1 MKKIILGILTMCV
14 LPIFAQ
20 NQEVVYESIYLIP
33 EKAKELK
40 LVEGVK
46 KHNEKFHSEGKT
58 TASLYSVLI
67 GRRSGQYVWL
77 NGPMGLSDYDA
88 MPNEVHM
95 ADWQKNVRNNVS
107 SESVVLGKL
116 NWDASYTPPSW
127 GNPKYLLHRTIKIGR
142 KYGSYGKVLEAV
154 TKIGKVLNQIN
165 APNPRRV
172 YQSVFNDENGENITL
187 VYPFKSFTRFNQDN
201 GLPANFQQEY
211 EKINGLGSFRR
222 DIWDVLS
229 EYSEGQSDEVLQL
242 IN

>member
-1 MKKIILGILTMCV
+1 
-14 LPIFAQ
+14 
-20 NQEVVYESIYLIP
+20 
-33 EKAKELK
+33 
-40 LVEGVK
+40 
-46 KHNEKFHSEGKT
+46 
-58 TASLYSVLI
+58 
-67 GRRSGQYVWL
+67 
-77 NGPMGLSDYDA
+77 
-88 MPNEVHM
+88 
-95 ADWQKNVRNNVS
+95 
-107 SESVVLGKL
+107 
-116 NWDASYTPPSW
+116 
-127 GNPKYLLHRTIKIGR
+127 
-142 KYGSYGKVLEAV
+142 
-154 TKIGKVLNQIN
+154 VLNQIN

>member
-1 MKKIILGILTMCV
+1 
-14 LPIFAQ
+14 
-20 NQEVVYESIYLIP
+20 
-33 EKAKELK
+33 
-40 LVEGVK
+40 
-46 KHNEKFHSEGKT
+46 
-58 TASLYSVLI
+58 
-67 GRRSGQYVWL
+67 
-77 NGPMGLSDYDA
+77 
-88 MPNEVHM
+88 M